1 MKKRVSS
8 LFLILAS
15 LPFTSAQYFSIEE
28 GARQFVDGMKEL
40 FTPLFE
46 GLLGTSSYDD
56 FFFAKILFFFLLFIV
71 IFAVMRKVEL
81 FERMKGIVPLVALII
96 SLLAVRYISEEGFF
110 AGILLPYGALGIAVL
125 TFLPFLIYFWF
136 VHKAVKTGLGR
147 RVAWI
152 LYAIVFV
159 FLWGSRSSD
168 ISTESNWIYF
178 TTLIIM
184 FIVFAF
190 DKTFKTYFRMHEIDK
205 FRQVSKDKRRREIKR
220 EMFELAEDWHKGVI
234 KKSEYDREMK
244 SLKHRYKSI

>member
-1 MKKRVSS
+1 MKKSGLS

-15 LPFTSAQYFSIEE
+15 LPFASAQYFSIEE
-28 GARQFVDGMKEL
+28 GMRQFVEGMQEL

-56 FFFAKILFFFLLFIV
+56 FFFAKILMFFLLFIV
-71 IFAVMRKVEL
+71 LFAVMKKVEL
-81 FERMKGIVPLVALII
+81 FEKMKGVGPLIALII

-136 VHKAVKTGLGR
+136 VHKSVKTGLGR

-190 DKTFKTYFRMHEIDK
+190 DKTFKSYFRTHEIGK
-205 FRQVSKDKRRREIKR
+205 FK
-220 EMFELAEDWHKGVI
+220 LAAHEKAI
-234 KKSEYDREMK
+234 ASLQSEYLDLINVDTAVARNRLRTIE
-244 SLKHRYKSI
+244 SQLKGLGGKAP

>member
-15 LPFTSAQYFSIEE
+15 LPFASAQYFSIEE

-56 FFFAKILFFFLLFIV
+56 FFFAKILLFFLLFIV

-81 FERMKGIVPLVALII
+81 FEKMKGIVPLVALII

-136 VHKAVKTGLGR
+136 VHKSVKTGLGR

-190 DKTFKTYFRMHEIDK
+190 DKSFKSYFRTHEIGK
-205 FRQVSKDKRRREIKR
+205 FKLKANEK
-220 EMFELAEDWHKGVI
+220 VI
-234 KKSEYDREMK
+234 AALQSEYLDILHVDTAEARNRRKTIEAHLNRFK
-244 SLKHRYKSI
+244 AKLP